1 MKVVCAW
8 CDKEMGEIDGGGV
21 EGVSHG
27 ICEECLRK
35 LEAKVED
42 RRGDSRISLED

>member
-1 MKVVCAW
+1 MCAW

-27 ICEECLRK
+27 ICKECLEK

-42 RRGDSRISLED
+42 RKSDSRAPLKD